1 MKIEIENL
9 SIQFPNFEMKGR
21 SFRKAIFEGIVGGK
35 IIKNE
40 TGLFVNAIEDV
51 NLSLKGGDRLGLIGH
66 NGAGKSTLLR
76 AMAGCYHPSQG
87 SITVEGR
94 VNSLLEI
101 NIGLD
106 QDSTG
111 FECIKLKSKFLGFN
125 EKELSELIE
134 DVTEFTELGEFLHLP
149 LRVYSSG
156 MKIRLAF
163 ALATIGKPEIV
174 IMDEWLGVAD
184 QGFQQK
190 AKERLDSFV
199 NKAGIVVLASHS
211 TELISQFCTQVIE
224 LKNGHIIRHEKND
237 HR

>member
-35 IIKNE
+35 IVKNDS
-40 TGLFVNAIEDV
+40 GLFVNAIEDV
-51 NLSLKGGDRLGLIGH
+51 NISLKSGDRLGLVGH

-76 AMAGCYHPSQG
+76 AMAGCYHPSKG

-111 FECIKLKSKFLGFN
+111 LECIKLKSKFLGFN
-125 EKELSELIE
+125 ETQLAALIH
-134 DVTEFTELGEFLHLP
+134 DVTEFTELGEFLHMP

-163 ALATIGKPEIV
+163 ALATIGKPEII

-184 QGFQQK
+184 QTFQDK
-190 AKERLDSFV
+190 AKKRLDSFV
-199 NKAGIVVLASHS
+199 NTAGIVVLASHS
-211 TELISQFCTQVIE
+211 AELISRFCTQVIE
-224 LKNGHIIRHEKND
+224 LKNGRIIRYEKND